1 MTTRRFLAVLAM
13 AIPVLWALCLQGQ
26 NAPAPAAS
34 ASAPAATSQ
43 AADPAVM
50 AILNLQEDAAR
61 KFPFLQWTLDYT
73 VDLLAGDTEA
83 RTGSVAVQ
91 FEAPNRPAAF
101 RIHFDTKK
109 LGNGPMV
116 KEPTD
121 YIFDGQW
128 FTSRKEVV
136 KQMIRYQVA
145 PPGQKVQPLQ
155 LGKGPFPLP
164 FGQSAD
170 DVLKYFRAFTRPLKA
185 GDPKD
190 SLYLRLIVRPD
201 LPEEEKA
208 KLSVQSLEVWID
220 KTNGLPV
227 KMTALNKSDDKSTV
241 LFKDMKTPDQLP
253 ADTFQLPTPPKDW
266 EYRVETL
273 K

>member
-1 MTTRRFLAVLAM
+1 M
-13 AIPVLWALCLQGQ
+13 ALPALWAALLQGQ
-26 NAPAPAAS
+26 NATAPAAS
-34 ASAPAATSQ
+34 ASAPAATSA

-50 AILNLQEDAAR
+50 AILKLQEDASH
-61 KFPFLQWTLDYT
+61 KFPCLQWKLDYV

-83 RTGSVAVQ
+83 RTGFVAVQ
-91 FEAPNRPAAF
+91 LEAANRSAAF
-101 RIHFDTKK
+101 RLHFDTLR
-109 LGNGPMV
+109 LGEGPV
-116 KEPTD
+116 RKEPTD

-128 FTSRKEVV
+128 FTSRKEVL

-170 DVLKYFRAFTRPLKA
+170 DVLKYFRAFTRPTKA
-185 GDPKD
+185 DEPKD

-201 LPEEEKA
+201 LPAEEKA
-208 KLSVQSLEVWID
+208 KLSVQSLEIWID

-227 KMTALNKSDDKSTV
+227 KMTALDKSDNKSTV
-241 LFKDMKTPDQLP
+241 IFKDMKTPDNLP
-253 ADTFQLPTPPKDW
+253 PDTFQLPNPPADW